1 MEEKNRRRA
10 EKNRL
15 AGNGAHA
22 RGARNSIAGV
32 SDDLSSSDG
41 DDYGQRKKKPG
52 RIIQ

>member
-32 SDDLSSSDG
+32 SDDDLSSG